1 MDLNQFVIFISI
13 VAAGLAK
20 GKSEEEINILSAFFS
35 QLEDTLATISAVN
48 SSCNSKNSGNNYEE
62 E

>member
-35 QLEDTLATISAVN
+35 QLEDTLATILAVN